1 MHLARTRSLFF
12 LAFVTCALIIA
23 AVLRLQH
30 AVGLDPCL
38 LCLSQR
44 AAMVSC
50 GVLTLAAACHSPGA
64 TGWHRYCVALLMI
77 ALAGAAMAGVQVWL
91 QTASADELGPELA
104 ALEHALDSVA
114 LGGWNDSLQG
124 TAAFCAQI
132 TWSLFG
138 LSLPEWSLLAFVGL
152 AILPLYPLLS
162 ELSLWI
168 STGSRID
175 Y

>member
-12 LAFVTCALIIA
+12 LAFLTCALIIA
-23 AVLRLQH
+23 AVLYLQH
-30 AVGLDPCL
+30 AVGLEPCL

-50 GVLTLAAACHSPGA
+50 GVLTLAAACHSPGV
-64 TGWHRYCVALLMI
+64 TGWHRYCVALLMV
-77 ALAGAAMAGVQVWL
+77 ALVGAAMAGFQVWL
-91 QTASADELGPELA
+91 QTASADELIPVFA
-104 ALEHALDSVA
+104 ALDS
-114 LGGWNDSLQG
+114 LSPGRWSDSFHVN
-124 TAAFCAQI
+124 AAVCAQI

-152 AILPLYPLLS
+152 ALLPLYPLFS

-168 STGSRID
+168 SAGSRTD